1 MKKLLFPIL
10 ALVLALGLAIP
21 MATPV
26 AAAGGGTISVVSNAG
41 TNYKYWGPD
50 GSTFPASA
58 SIAPT
63 ESTNTDITGYAGA
76 IAYQDTAWT
85 VNPSAAPFAAGTQW
99 IAPYLVWDTGQG
111 KWRGGGPDFEY
122 TSNSRGVYAYKK
134 VFTIP
139 AFAYIV
145 SANAAIGGDN
155 YAWLYL
161 NGNLILSP
169 RDLTQSDAN
178 HVAPPSSTAS
188 IPASYFNNGDN
199 VLVAEV
205 QNGISNGARHGPTG
219 VVFSLE
225 VTYDFPSLGPV
236 SPPEVFNPVG
246 TKHTVSVQVTPAQAG
261 VTVNFVVEG
270 DNLQTG
276 EDDTDGSGIAT
287 FSYTGNNPGQDTIW
301 AFIDLNGNDTWD
313 PEEPKSTGDPA
324 IKYWLVNFLTGGGT
338 IKDATGKKVLWTIAG
353 NIGFLPDGSIVGNFN
368 IVDHA
373 TKNQYKCHNAFA
385 SLVFSGT
392 PTTSPP
398 ASYNIATFTGT
409 FTDKNGTEVELT
421 LTITDNDESGG
432 GADTILI
439 IGLTGFPSGPISNG
453 NYQVHDGFKG

>member
-1 MKKLLFPIL
+1 MKKLGAILL
-10 ALVLALGLAIP
+10 ALVLAIALAIP

-63 ESTNTDITGYAGA
+63 ESTNTDFTGYAGA

-236 SPPEVFNPVG
+236 SPPEAFNLVG
-246 TKHTVSVQVTPAQAG
+246 TEHTVSVQVSPAQAG
-261 VTVNFVVEG
+261 VTVSFVVEG
-270 DNLQTG
+270 DNTDYG
-276 EDDTDGSGIAT
+276 EDDTDGSGIAE
-287 FSYTGNNPGQDTIW
+287 FSYTGDNPGQDTIY
-301 AFIDLNGNDTWD
+301 AFIDLNDNDTWD
-313 PEEPKSTGDPA
+313 EGEPKSTGDPA
-324 IKYWLVNFLTGGGT
+324 IKYWFQENFLTGGAN
-338 IKDATGKKVLWTIAG
+338 IKDGKKIIWNMTG
-353 NIGFLPDGSIVGNFN
+353 NVGFLPDGTIVGNFH
-368 IVDHA
+368 IKDFV
-373 TKNQYKCHNAFA
+373 TGNQYKCHNDFD
-385 SLVFSGT
+385 SLVFSGN

-398 ASYNIATFTGT
+398 ASFNTATFTGN
-409 FTDKNGTEVELT
+409 FTDKDGVVVS
-421 LTITDNDESGG
+421 LTIVITDMDESGRI
-432 GADTILI
+432 ADTITI
-439 IGLTGFPSGPISNG
+439 TGLTGFPTSGNISNG